1 MLARKMLKMII
12 SLHYLARQGLALTKA
27 VDAESNLIQ
36 LLQLRG
42 ENDHQIL
49 LWLARS
55 QRKYVSHENQM
66 RF

>member
-27 VDAESNLIQ
+27 VHAESNLIQ

-49 LWLARS
+49 CGWLDH
-55 QRKYVSHENQM
+55 KENMFHM
-66 RF
+66 RIK